1 MEHAGNEDGRPVRL
15 LEDMRAHS
23 GVGTP
28 PPPRTGAADPE
39 PVEHGAVGAEPRRQP
54 RPAGASRPDPLVEAY
69 KRDVDRTLLRQNL
82 RRSATERVE
91 NLMALQ
97 ELAAEARRAG
107 RRRTAVAAVR
117 RAGRG
122 QTAVAAEARPPRA
135 AKTSRERGR

>member
-1 MEHAGNEDGRPVRL
+1 
-15 LEDMRAHS
+15 MRARS
-23 GVGTP
+23 AADAP
-28 PPPRTGAADPE
+28 PPPRTGAADPA
-39 PVEHGAVGAEPRRQP
+39 PAEHGAIGAEPRRQSP
-54 RPAGASRPDPLVEAY
+54 PAGEARPDPVVEAY
-69 KRDVDRTLLRQNL
+69 KRHVDRTLLRRNL

-107 RRRTAVAAVR
+107 RRRTAVAAEP

>member
-1 MEHAGNEDGRPVRL
+1 
-15 LEDMRAHS
+15 MRARS
-23 GVGTP
+23 AADAP

-39 PVEHGAVGAEPRRQP
+39 PAEHGAIGAEPRRQP
-54 RPAGASRPDPLVEAY
+54 PPAGEVSPDPLVEAY

-107 RRRTAVAAVR
+107 RRRTATAAVR

-135 AKTSRERGR
+135 AKTSRGRGR